1 MLVMKSKQVTFWNNL
16 GKRNQETIEY
26 LVIGQR
32 NRKIELNGDEK
43 NYVNGIR
50 KKGRTWK
57 EKNYVWI
64 VKIVKRGNKIKKNLG
79 INSGIRKKLI
89 NLRIKSLS
97 HSI

>member
-50 KKGRTWK
+50 KKGRT
-57 EKNYVWI
+57 
-64 VKIVKRGNKIKKNLG
+64 
-79 INSGIRKKLI
+79 
-89 NLRIKSLS
+89 
-97 HSI
+97 